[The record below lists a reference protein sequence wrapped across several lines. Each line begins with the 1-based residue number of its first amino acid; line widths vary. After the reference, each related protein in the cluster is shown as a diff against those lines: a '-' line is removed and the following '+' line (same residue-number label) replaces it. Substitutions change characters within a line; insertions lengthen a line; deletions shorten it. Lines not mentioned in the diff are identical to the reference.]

1 VDVADDE
8 QSLVAVSVVRPAT
21 AVATPTSISRPRDM
35 SMTSY
40 FQNGGPTGL
49 NNGGD
54 NIGVYVPV
62 FAVAGVGGM
71 VVNVVAFGP

>member
-1 VDVADDE
+1 
-8 QSLVAVSVVRPAT
+8 
-21 AVATPTSISRPRDM
+21 
-35 SMTSY
+35 MTSY